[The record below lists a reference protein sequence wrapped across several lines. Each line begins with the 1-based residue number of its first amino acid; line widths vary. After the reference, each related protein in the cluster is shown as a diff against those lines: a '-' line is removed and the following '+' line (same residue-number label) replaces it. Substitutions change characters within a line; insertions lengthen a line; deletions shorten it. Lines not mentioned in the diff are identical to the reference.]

1 MISTYGKKREKKNNL
16 LESGLASRTIF
27 VIDGRTGCTSI
38 VDLTFRRANII
49 VSELNDDVVS
59 LFDLGRECLESVLI
73 GVRSR

>member
-1 MISTYGKKREKKNNL
+1 MISTYGKKRKKTPNL

-27 VIDGRTGCTSI
+27 VIDGRTSCTSI
-38 VDLTFRRANII
+38 VDLAFRRANII

>member
-1 MISTYGKKREKKNNL
+1 MEKKKERKKNNL

-27 VIDGRTGCTSI
+27 VVDGRTSCTSI
-38 VDLTFRRANII
+38 VDLAIRRANII
-49 VSELNDDVVS
+49 VSELNDNVVS